1 MASTNPNQDLAN
13 LRPHY
18 QDDDTIDLGAL
29 LRGLFQQWLLIGSVT
44 AGITVLAIIVVLM
57 LPNKYRVEAIISQ
70 PTSRDIQPLLA
81 QSVEPITVED
91 VGRTF
96 LVNIRS
102 YGLVEAALD
111 ASGLM
116 DRLTNG
122 EQLSEEDKVTTIRG
136 LRNNLTIEA
145 VDLSFLGE
153 TNTTSLENVSVSLL
167 TAEPG
172 KAKPFLD
179 ELINRAADRTLT
191 TYKNNIEAARDI
203 RIAKIHSQINSIEQ
217 AAQTELENRIFQLEQ
232 AASIASSLNI
242 EDPTTWET
250 LARGTSNAQYIN
262 LRDQS
267 DSDLFLQGT
276 RILLAQLEGL
286 KNNDAAR
293 LFESGIHETQV
304 ITPDAANNNSEE
316 PSRPL
321 LTSRTVSSTELRGEL
336 ASLQAI
342 NINLQNVSLLD
353 ADNQARVPANAEAPN
368 RKLIVVAAFVLGGFI
383 GIFIALIRL
392 AVRNNETA
400 TH

>member
-57 LPNKYRVEAIISQ
+57 LPNKYRVEAVISQ
-70 PTSRDIQPLLA
+70 PTSREIQPLLA
-81 QSVEPITVED
+81 QSVEPITAAE
-91 VGRTF
+91 VGRSF

-102 YGLVEAALD
+102 YGLVEAALN

-116 DRLTNG
+116 DQLTDG
-122 EQLSEEDKVTTIRG
+122 EQLSEEDKVTTIRS
-136 LRNNLTIEA
+136 LRDNLTIEP

-153 TNTTSLENVSVSLL
+153 TDTTSLENVSVSLL
-167 TAEPG
+167 ST
-172 KAKPFLD
+172 KPSDTKRFLD
-179 ELINRAADRTLT
+179 ELIERAAERTLT

-217 AAQTELENRIFQLEQ
+217 AAQTKLENRIFQLEQ

-242 EDPTTWET
+242 ESPTTWES
-250 LARGTSNAQYIN
+250 LARGADNAQYIN

-267 DSDLFLQGT
+267 DNDLFLQGT
-276 RILLAQLEGL
+276 RILQAQLEGL
-286 KNNDAAR
+286 KNDDAAR

-304 ITPDAANNNSEE
+304 ITPDAANNSDD

-342 NINLQNVSLLD
+342 NINLQNVSLID
-353 ADNQARVPANAEAPN
+353 ADNQARVPANAEAPK

-392 AVRNNETA
+392 AVRGDETA